1 MQVYVATAD
10 LDTTLARISD
20 LGTRPL
26 VRLCPLLCLPCYG
39 LRTMSWHLCNHLA
52 CVSVLLQMSMWPG
65 FRVRNCELCGFQR
78 IGDTVLA
85 CCGRW

>member
-26 VRLCPLLCLPCYG
+26 VRSCLLLCLPY
-39 LRTMSWHLCNHLA
+39 HDLCFLWQNHNHLA
-52 CVSVLLQMSMWPG
+52 CVLVLLRSTQ
-65 FRVRNCELCGFQR
+65 
-78 IGDTVLA
+78 
-85 CCGRW
+85 GRTSGWLDSLMDS